1 MSARK
6 RSALWNHF
14 ETEGSDS
21 KKAKCSYCAQVL
33 ALPNGNVGNLGRHMK
48 SKHPTIPL
56 VPERQALPPSSS
68 ATSPP
73 NTTPS
78 VPALEQ
84 INLEPL
90 RPRYNNPQPTIRDF
104 AIKPLPPRRAEKID
118 NQLMMMIAKEF
129 HPLRLVEEEEFA
141 KFVALLNPSYSLPTR
156 KTISESIL
164 PKQYEKLLQIT
175 KNKLATD
182 SAAVCLSTDG
192 WTSINNESFVAVTA
206 HYISHDAAEIKL
218 ETVLLGCIKYTE
230 RHTAENICELLKTF
244 MNDWQIKNKVT
255 AISSDNAANMIA
267 AVRAGNWRHIACLAH
282 SINRAVQTSL
292 GHISSTH
299 VKVKQVVEYF
309 KRSSHAQTK
318 LKEIQKQ
325 LNVPDLKLKQDVA
338 TRWNSTYDM
347 LTRIVAIKDAVIAT
361 LALLRNDLSLSTDD
375 WQIIEQAIP
384 ILKIFNDVT
393 TEISAEKNV
402 TLSKVSPLY
411 KIMSNFV
418 KGLLRSAPNTPRMP
432 QIQSL
437 LTTLDQQLDRR
448 FAHLESNDMYAEAT
462 ILDPRFKRR
471 GFKHDR
477 NYETA
482 LNVLKQRV
490 GRISQDPET
499 IPRST
504 TSQSQAEA
512 PVHPA
517 GNPSIWEEFDREVA
531 GLRPENSIAA
541 GIVEVDRYIQEPMLS
556 RQGNPLTWWHQRKE
570 VYPHLFRYMLKR
582 LHLTATS
589 VPCERIF
596 SKAGYTLS
604 ERRSRLASK
613 KLEQLLF
620 IGANAHLLKCEK

>member
-1 MSARK
+1 
-6 RSALWNHF
+6 
-14 ETEGSDS
+14 
-21 KKAKCSYCAQVL
+21 
-33 ALPNGNVGNLGRHMK
+33 
-48 SKHPTIPL
+48 
-56 VPERQALPPSSS
+56 
-68 ATSPP
+68 
-73 NTTPS
+73 
-78 VPALEQ
+78 
-84 INLEPL
+84 
-90 RPRYNNPQPTIRDF
+90 
-104 AIKPLPPRRAEKID
+104 
-118 NQLMMMIAKEF
+118 MMMIAKEF

-141 KFVALLNPSYSLPTR
+141 KFVALLNPSYSF
-156 KTISESIL
+156 IL
-164 PKQYEKLLQIT
+164 PKQYEKLLQLT

-206 HYISHDAAEIKL
+206 HYISHDATEIKL

-230 RHTAENICELLKTF
+230 L
-244 MNDWQIKNKVT
+244 T

-325 LNVPDLKLKQDVA
+325 LNVADLKLKQDEA
-338 TRWNSTYDM
+338 TRWNSTYDI

-393 TEISAEKNV
+393 IEISAEKNV
-402 TLSKVSPLY
+402 TLSKVSQNLTLY

-418 KGLLRSAPNTPRMP
+418 KGLLRGANNTPRMP

-471 GFKHDR
+471 GFKHDW

-490 GRISQDPET
+490 GRISQVSET

-504 TSQSQAEA
+504 TSHSQAEA

-517 GNPSIWEEFDREVA
+517 GNPSIWEEFDRE
-531 GLRPENSIAA
+531 
-541 GIVEVDRYIQEPMLS
+541 EPMLS

-589 VPCERIF
+589 VPCERFF

-604 ERRSRLASK
+604 ERRSRRASK